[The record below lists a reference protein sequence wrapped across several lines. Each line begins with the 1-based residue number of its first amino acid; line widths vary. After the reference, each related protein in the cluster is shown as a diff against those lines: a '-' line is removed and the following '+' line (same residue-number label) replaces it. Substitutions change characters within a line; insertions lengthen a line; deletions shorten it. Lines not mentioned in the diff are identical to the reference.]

1 MNSPKNTSIYLTSK
15 DSNHRL
21 EKISA
26 SEISIDSKTELQSIR
41 LHTNNVRQSILG
53 FGGAFT
59 EASASIYDQLDKNKK
74 SEVIEAYFGKSG
86 NQYNMGRTH
95 INSCDFSLGN
105 YALCE
110 TEDRKL

>member
-59 EASASIYDQLDKNKK
+59 EASASIYDSIRTFNRTKLREWDSRGQFKNLAMNLNLVLICNLIKR
-74 SEVIEAYFGKSG
+74 
-86 NQYNMGRTH
+86 NLN
-95 INSCDFSLGN
+95 
-105 YALCE
+105 
-110 TEDRKL
+110 